1 MKQLSRKVMDDIYD
15 MNRLAMDDVDR
26 DRQWLNDS
34 FVDET
39 LPLEQ
44 QNSLLRLKID
54 ELSYE
59 LDNLREENLKWKR
72 SYSDLNNQMSRL
84 KAILE
89 KERNRKPEKKKG
101 GFHL

>member
-89 KERNRKPEKKKG
+89 KEQNRKPEKKKG